1 MYWTQLNAVNWIS
14 SNWVCLPNWIKH
26 SVMDEFYWIQFVWS
40 SLIGLEIKLKQKFG
54 VRVRSSTKLNWNHCV
69 DCIWLGSINFDF
81 PWFDYA
87 GLQRM
92 FFHTTDD
99 RKYLYLHGLGFSCTL
114 EVRKKQKTDVIN
126 LLRSIKITENFLK
139 SLHKE
144 ILKFKS

>member
-1 MYWTQLNAVNWIS
+1 
-14 SNWVCLPNWIKH
+14 
-26 SVMDEFYWIQFVWS
+26 MDEFYWIQFVWS

-54 VRVRSSTKLNWNHCV
+54 VRVSSSTKPNWNHCV
-69 DCIWLGSINFDF
+69 DCVSLGSINFDF
-81 PWFDYA
+81 PSFDYA

-92 FFHTTDD
+92 FFHTKDD

-139 SLHKE
+139 LWHKE
-144 ILKFKS
+144 ILKVKSYI